1 MGKAVDC
8 GRDRIDGCALEVLEK
23 VESRLFKYELERSMA
38 AREGGEVTRAGNVVV
53 VRVAEA
59 GSLRV

>member
-1 MGKAVDC
+1 VDC
-8 GRDRIDGCALEVLEK
+8 GRDRIDGCAFEVLEK
-23 VESRLFKYELERSMA
+23 VESRLFRYEFALSVLA
-38 AREGGEVTRAGNVVV
+38 LEGGEVTRAGNVVV